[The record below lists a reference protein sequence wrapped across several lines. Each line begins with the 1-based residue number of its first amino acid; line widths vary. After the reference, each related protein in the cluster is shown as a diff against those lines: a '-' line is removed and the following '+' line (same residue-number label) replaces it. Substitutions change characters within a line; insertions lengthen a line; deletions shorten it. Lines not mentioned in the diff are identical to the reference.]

1 MHVSFVA
8 LIRDDKKLDAFRSFG
23 ISFRSL
29 RSKSKNQ
36 EEEMENNMEE
46 KNHIYPKTV
55 GALHSGRGALYYSVL
70 RFGEHDCDGD
80 Y

>member
-1 MHVSFVA
+1 
-8 LIRDDKKLDAFRSFG
+8 
-23 ISFRSL
+23 
-29 RSKSKNQ
+29 
-36 EEEMENNMEE
+36 MENNMEE

-80 Y
+80 YWLDVNIGILYHLTLRPAGVSCGSCLFVAVLSV